1 MCQNIINTLNI
12 LNQKSMTDLLTMKH
26 KKEEL
31 FLAYFEA
38 TEELEDLRKQV
49 RPKPTTKEITK
60 AVSLSLTDARLSATL
75 REYVFNVCS
84 ILAYIYVAGTIT
96 YDYLTKLTNQVTELC
111 QDKLPVANGWKTLS
125 SSVAQSVTKLNLN

>member
-1 MCQNIINTLNI
+1 
-12 LNQKSMTDLLTMKH
+12 MKH

-60 AVSLSLTDARLSATL
+60 AVSQSLSDAELSATL
-75 REYVFNVCS
+75 RQLVFDVCS
-84 ILAYIYVAGTIT
+84 ILAYVYVAGTIT
-96 YDYLTKLTNQVTELC
+96 YDYLNKLINKVTELC
-111 QDKLPVANGWKTLS
+111 QDKFPAAKEWITHLYSDA
-125 SSVAQSVTKLNLN
+125 LNATEWN

>member
-1 MCQNIINTLNI
+1 
-12 LNQKSMTDLLTMKH
+12 MTDSLTMKH

-31 FLAYFEA
+31 FLAYLEA

-75 REYVFNVCS
+75 RQLVFSVCS
-84 ILAYIYVAGTIT
+84 ILAYLYVAGSIS
-96 YDYLTKLTNQVTELC
+96 YDYLTKTTNQVKELC
-111 QDKLPVANGWKTLS
+111 QDRLPVANGWKILS
-125 SSVAQSVTKLNLN
+125 SSVARSVTKQNLN